1 MDHSAEP
8 PNDLAKRVTAA
19 AARRDRDAVRT
30 ALRLG
35 LVGVALGE
43 LTFAVPDLLLGH
55 SLGHPDHEHIV
66 RHAAAFSIA
75 YAIGLLFVAHRPA
88 RARAFV
94 PLTVALAAAM
104 ALGTVVDVAA
114 GHVAGIYEA
123 QHLLE
128 LAGMVLIWIL
138 ASRPLWARPQAG
150 TATPAT
156 TDGSPDAEVLR
167 LPDRSDRT
175 NRARRSG

>member
-1 MDHSAEP
+1 MDRSSERP
-8 PNDLAKRVTAA
+8 TDLADRVTAA
-19 AARRDRDAVRT
+19 AARHDRDGVRS
-30 ALRLG
+30 ALRIG
-35 LVGVALGE
+35 LVVVALGE

-55 SLGHPDHEHIV
+55 GFAHPGHNHLV

-104 ALGTVVDVAA
+104 VFGAFGDVATGGIA
-114 GHVAGIYEA
+114 GVYWV

-128 LAGMVLIWIL
+128 ILGMALIWIL
-138 ASRPLWARPQAG
+138 ASRPLWARPDAAAPS
-150 TATPAT
+150 TDADDT
-156 TDGSPDAEVLR
+156 TGAAVLR
-167 LPDRSDRT
+167 LPHRSTPSDRSRQ
-175 NRARRSG
+175 SG